1 MDKSSSESLPLDH
14 PIHDFTRTDKTFT
27 DESAN
32 LLTERMIADR
42 LSAALASGNLDTLEQ
57 ARQSFLDHHPAENLA
72 PSLPSPVRT
81 FGESEA
87 ERFRQEAEA
96 LKAAERE
103 LDLRRAEVQAA
114 RKRAEERAQL
124 QAAEAERQ
132 RIAEHLE
139 GILPHMSQEGQ
150 FIVKEYLRQKG
161 PEHTQ
166 EAFAESAR
174 GTVEEHKG
182 AGTRF
187 CQDAYHLG
195 QSMHL
200 SHLAS

>member
-57 ARQSFLDHHPAENLA
+57 ARQSSLDHHPAENRA

-81 FGESEA
+81 SGESEA

-132 RIAEHLE
+132 RIEAEAERRQLE
-139 GILPHMSQEGQ
+139 D
-150 FIVKEYLRQKG
+150 
-161 PEHTQ
+161 EHRL
-166 EAFAESAR
+166 AELQAIR
-174 GTVEEHKG
+174 KG
-182 AGTRF
+182 AEAEAKTRARKE
-187 CQDAYHLG
+187 QELATEILALRDAER
-195 QSMHL
+195 
-200 SHLAS
+200 